1 MDQIC
6 ASSVRRGNTVL
17 CVLSVFQENSG
28 LETMTM
34 RRCVMIVELDFT
46 KRIQGRQHAFLAFL
60 DGTNI

>member
-1 MDQIC
+1 
-6 ASSVRRGNTVL
+6 VL